1 MLNRT
6 SDLTINSY
14 MHPRHGMLGISVL
27 RLTASFLKLMG
38 DQKSAT
44 CNITRG
50 ACDGQ
55 QSPPNQ
61 DARRGKAL

>member
-6 SDLTINSY
+6 SDLTVNSY
-14 MHPRHGMLGISVL
+14 MHPRHGLLGISVL
-27 RLTASFLKLMG
+27 RLTAAFLQLVG
-38 DQKSAT
+38 NQKSAT
-44 CNITRG
+44 CNITRS

-55 QSPPNQ
+55 QLPPDQ